1 MLRNR
6 AKTSRIT
13 VLNIWKLYLYF
24 KLYIYFVYFKLYI
37 YFVYFKLYIYFVY
50 FKLYVY
56 FEWNPPVPLK
66 NDARAISWKSFVPSC
81 FIALYI
87 YIALHS
93 ALLFSVL
100 LRSPLVHKNSYFYFT
115 DSDWK
120 MRVLQGDQGH
130 QGYRGARG
138 GEGQEVSSMS
148 ELFFNISRMVFL
160 VIWFVWWTFLKLTC
174 LGISNPKMGAIRPCN

>member
-1 MLRNR
+1 MFTLNGTRQSLWKMMR
-6 AKTSRIT
+6 AQYLESRLCHL
-13 VLNIWKLYLYF
+13 VL
-24 KLYIYFVYFKLYI
+24 
-37 YFVYFKLYIYFVY
+37 
-50 FKLYVY
+50 
-56 FEWNPPVPLK
+56 
-66 NDARAISWKSFVPSC
+66 SH
-81 FIALYI
+81 YI